1 MNRLTTFTPD
11 TATPAFRAIA
21 PGSIGP
27 VPASIAPAGPVPAS
41 IAIVTDAW
49 HPQTNGVVRTLST
62 TCDTLRAWGHEVT
75 VISPEGYPSMPAP
88 TYPEIRLAL
97 TAPGAVGRQLAKIAP
112 EAVHIATEGPLG
124 FAARRY
130 CLSRK
135 VPFTTAYHTQ
145 FPDYLARRTGLP
157 ASAFWPYIRWFH
169 RPAKAIMVATETIR
183 AQLRDQ
189 GLTQLSNWSRGVDL
203 TCFSPHAPA
212 PPEYAGLQGPIL
224 LYVGRI
230 AVEKNIE
237 AFLACP
243 YPGTKVVVGD
253 GPARAALAAKF
264 PDALFLGK
272 RTGTDLA
279 GCYAGADVFVF
290 PSRTDTFGL
299 VMIEALACGTPVA
312 AFPVAGPLD
321 IVTDDVG
328 ALSEDL
334 TRAIDAARYCDR
346 GRCTTY
352 GASFSWEAATRQFL
366 SGLVAL
372 EEEEAVSLQAIPAF

>member
-1 MNRLTTFTPD
+1 MNRLTAFPLD
-11 TATPAFRAIA
+11 GATPS
-21 PGSIGP
+21 SI
-27 VPASIAPAGPVPAS
+27 VPEGLVPAS
-41 IAIVTDAW
+41 IAIITDAW

-62 TCDTLRAWGHEVT
+62 TCDVLRGWGHEVT
-75 VISPEGYPSMPAP
+75 VISPENYPSIPAP

-97 TAPGAVGRQLAKIAP
+97 TAPGAVGRSLARIAP

-124 FAARRY
+124 LAARRF
-130 CLSRK
+130 CLRRR

-145 FPDYLARRTGLP
+145 FPDYIARRTGLP
-157 ASAFWPYIRWFH
+157 ATAFWPYIRWFH
-169 RPAKAIMVATETIR
+169 RPAQRIMVATETIR
-183 AQLRDQ
+183 AQLREH
-189 GLTQLSNWSRGVDL
+189 GLTQLTHWSRGVDL
-203 TCFSPHAPA
+203 GCFSPDAPP
-212 PPEYAGLQGPIL
+212 PPEYAGIAGPIL
-224 LYVGRI
+224 LYVGRV

-253 GPARAALAAKF
+253 GPARASLQARF
-264 PDALFLGK
+264 PEALFLGK
-272 RTGTDLA
+272 RTGEALA
-279 GCYAGADVFVF
+279 GCYAHADVFVF

-312 AFPVAGPLD
+312 AFPVPGPLD
-321 IVTDDVG
+321 ILTDTVG
-328 ALSEDL
+328 AMSEDL

-346 GRCTTY
+346 RACVAY

-372 EEEEAVSLQAIPAF
+372 EEDQAESLQAPEGF

>member
-1 MNRLTTFTPD
+1 VNRLTTILPD
-11 TATPAFRAIA
+11 RTAMHP
-21 PGSIGP
+21 S
-27 VPASIAPAGPVPAS
+27 S
-41 IAIVTDAW
+41 IAIITDAW

-62 TCDTLRAWGHEVT
+62 TCEVLRSWGHQVT
-75 VISPEGYPSMPAP
+75 VISPETYPSIPAP

-97 TAPGAVGRQLAKIAP
+97 TAPGAVGRRLAKIAP

-130 CLSRK
+130 CLARK

-145 FPDYLARRTGLP
+145 FPEYLARRTGLP
-157 ASAFWPYIRWFH
+157 ASTFWPYIRWFH
-169 RPAKAIMVATETIR
+169 RPAQRIMVATETIR
-183 AQLRDQ
+183 GQLREQ
-189 GLTQLSNWSRGVDL
+189 GLTQLTHWSRGVDL
-203 TCFSPHAPA
+203 TCFTPDAPP

-237 AFLACP
+237 AFLACD

-264 PDALFLGK
+264 PQALFLGK
-272 RTGTDLA
+272 KSGVELA

-321 IVTDDVG
+321 IVTAEVG
-328 ALSEDL
+328 AMSENL

-346 GRCTTY
+346 SACAAY
-352 GASFSWEAATRQFL
+352 GASFSWDAATRQFL
-366 SGLVAL
+366 SGLAAL
-372 EEEEAVSLQAIPAF
+372 EEEQAVSLQTVPAF

>member
-1 MNRLTTFTPD
+1 MNRLTTITPD
-11 TATPAFRAIA
+11 TAAL
-21 PGSIGP
+21 
-27 VPASIAPAGPVPAS
+27 APAPATPAS
-41 IAIVTDAW
+41 IAIITDAW

-62 TCDTLRAWGHEVT
+62 TCDVLRRWGHQVT

-97 TAPGAVGRQLAKIAP
+97 TAPGAVGRQLAKVAP
-112 EAVHIATEGPLG
+112 DAVHIATEGPLG
-124 FAARRY
+124 LAARRY
-130 CLSRK
+130 CVRRK

-157 ASAFWPYIRWFH
+157 ARFFWPYIRWFH
-169 RPAKAIMVATETIR
+169 RPAETIMVATETIR
-183 AQLRDQ
+183 AQLREQ
-189 GLTQLSNWSRGVDL
+189 GLSQLTHWSRGVDL
-203 TCFSPHAPA
+203 ACFSPAAPP
-212 PPEYAGLQGPIL
+212 PPEYAGLEGPIL
-224 LYVGRI
+224 LYVGRV

-237 AFLACP
+237 AFLACD

-253 GPARAALAAKF
+253 GPARGALAAKF

-272 RTGTDLA
+272 RMGAELA

-321 IVTDDVG
+321 IVTDAVG

-346 GRCTTY
+346 TECAAYAAGV
-352 GASFSWEAATRQFL
+352 SWEAATRQFL
-366 SGLVAL
+366 AGLAAL
-372 EEEEAVSLQAIPAF
+372 KEEHTVSLAAAPAF